1 MDRTE
6 NKSDAPC
13 FQVGDKVRVKLGVPD
28 PEFPYITLGGWSG
41 TIEEVEQARD
51 QLTYL
56 IEWDERTIASLPP
69 LYVQAVSDSALCSRL
84 FGWARKTSR
93 LTECESH

>member
-6 NKSDAPC
+6 NKSDTPC

-41 TIEEVEQARD
+41 TIEEVEQAE
-51 QLTYL
+51 
-56 IEWDERTIASLPP
+56 ISSPI
-69 LYVQAVSDSALCSRL
+69 
-84 FGWARKTSR
+84 
-93 LTECESH
+93 

>member
-1 MDRTE
+1 MSHTK
-6 NKSDAPC
+6 NKSGSPR
-13 FQVGDKVRVKLGVPD
+13 FQVGNKVRVKLGVPD

-51 QLTYL
+51 QFTYL

-69 LYVQAVSDSALCSRL
+69 LYVQRCERL
-84 FGWARKTSR
+84 GFVFETVWLGEEDIEIDRM
-93 LTECESH
+93 